1 MSRIIFICHPWR
13 GTARS
18 HNDTNYP
25 ELTKQVCRHIALNS
39 DDIPLSTG
47 LYLNQ
52 FLSDGN
58 HKERELGIKLG
69 HELMEVCDVVY
80 SYEMHG
86 ISQGMKQD
94 LEYAK
99 ILKKSIEIFHRYPW
113 Q

>member
-1 MSRIIFICHPWR
+1 
-13 GTARS
+13 
-18 HNDTNYP
+18 
-25 ELTKQVCRHIALNS
+25 
-39 DDIPLSTG
+39 
-47 LYLNQ
+47 
-52 FLSDGN
+52 
-58 HKERELGIKLG
+58 
-69 HELMEVCDVVY
+69 MEVCDVVY